1 MMKIYPAD
9 KIRNI
14 TLLGHSGAGKTSVI
28 EAMLYDAKAI
38 DRMGKIT
45 DGSTVTD
52 FDQEEIRR
60 GISLNTSYAAVEW
73 KDCKINLIDCPGDFD
88 FLGEQRLG
96 IFAGDVALIV
106 LSAKDGVSVGAEKSM
121 RMLEKAEE
129 PVVLLVNRLD
139 EPNASFEKT
148 VADFRETYGAKVVP
162 LAIPV
167 MENET
172 VKGIIDVLG
181 QKAYQLGQRGAMTA
195 MEIPAGLEAELEEY
209 RSGIMEQIAETD
221 EDLMNKFFEGEAFTD
236 AEIEKGVKEAILSR
250 SLIPVFCASALQD
263 KGLTFLM
270 DTIVRYFPTAQDRPA
285 AKAVKQDGGEIELAP
300 DAEGPLASFVF
311 KTIVDPFVGR
321 ISLMRVFSGTFTAD
335 EPAYNMGKE
344 KEERLNGVFVLR
356 GKKQIEVEKLL
367 AGDIGAVTKLVVTQT
382 NDTLSRKANPI
393 TVQPVEMP
401 VPCLTRAITPVNRGE
416 EDKIMQG
423 MNKLADED
431 ISFRIE
437 NNPET
442 HQLLLSGQG
451 EIQLD
456 VLCAKL
462 KGKFGT
468 EAELSEPRVAYR
480 ETIRKQVKVQ
490 GRHKKQSG
498 GHGQFGDVWI
508 VFEPGEKEELEFA
521 EEIFGGSVP
530 KNYFPAVEKG
540 LQEAVLEGVLAGY
553 PVVNLKATLVDGSY
567 HDVDSNEMS
576 FKLAARL
583 AYKAGL
589 PQAGPVLLEPIA
601 AVKVH
606 IPDDNL
612 GDIMGDMSKRR
623 GRILG
628 MGADTDAGFQV
639 VDAEAP
645 MAELSKYATDLR
657 SMTQGRGWFTI
668 EFARYEQAPNEVA
681 EKVIAAAQQSE
692 E

>member
-1 MMKIYPAD
+1 MKIYPAE

-28 EAMLYDAKAI
+28 ETMLYDSKAI
-38 DRMGKIT
+38 DRMGKVT
-45 DGSTVTD
+45 DGNTVTD

-73 KDCKINLIDCPGDFD
+73 KDCKINLIDSPGDFD
-88 FLGEQRLG
+88 FLGDQRLG
-96 IFAGDVALIV
+96 VFAGDVALIV
-106 LSAKDGVSVGAEKSM
+106 VTGKDGISVGSEKSM
-121 RMLEKAEE
+121 RMLEKADE
-129 PVVLLVNRLD
+129 PVALLVNRLD
-139 EPNASFEKT
+139 EPNSSFEKT
-148 VADFRETYGAKVVP
+148 IEEFREAYGAKVVP

-167 MENET
+167 MEGESM
-172 VKGIIDVLG
+172 KGIIDVLG
-181 QKAYQLGQRGAMTA
+181 KKAFQLGQRGALSPMDVPGDKQSE
-195 MEIPAGLEAELEEY
+195 MEEF
-209 RSGIMEQIAETD
+209 RSAIMEQIAETD
-221 EDLMNKFFEGEAFTD
+221 EDLMMKFFEGEEFTD
-236 AEIEKGVKEAILSR
+236 EEVEKGIKNAIMHR
-250 SLIPVFCASALQD
+250 SLIPVFCSSATEGT
-263 KGLTFLM
+263 GLSFLM
-270 DTIVRYFPTAQDRPA
+270 DMIVKYFPTAADRPLT
-285 AKAVKQDGGEIELAP
+285 KAVKQDGGEIELTP
-300 DAEGPLASFVF
+300 DANGPLASFVF

-356 GKKQIEVEKLL
+356 GKKQIEVEQLK

-393 TVQPVEMP
+393 TIQPVEMP
-401 VPCLTRAITPVNRGE
+401 VPCLTRAISPVNQGE

-431 ISFRIE
+431 ISFTIE

-456 VLCAKL
+456 VLCSKL

-521 EEIFGGSVP
+521 EEIFGGAVP

-583 AYKAGL
+583 AYRAGL
-589 PQAGPVLLEPIA
+589 PQAGPILLEPIA
-601 AVKVH
+601 SVKVH

-628 MGADTDAGFQV
+628 MGADTDAGYQV
-639 VDAEAP
+639 VEAEAP
-645 MAELSKYATDLR
+645 MSELTKYATDLR

-681 EKVIAAAQQSE
+681 EKVIAAAQATE